1 MLQHTHTWHPIS
13 QLHTQGLPEG
23 RQKTE
28 PGATDPGIA
37 SAPPACPPGRTPHK
51 GTHRAL
57 ESSLGH
63 KSEHGGAGELL
74 SQRLQQT
81 ALRGSR
87 KGEPT
92 QGVLY
97 SFGLL
102 QRDLDGPYGLV
113 LTLKSSY
120 ALLTAAI
127 AVAGFHSLLFL
138 ALGGRECEA
147 AQALNEMH
155 QMETIW
161 KEHPT
166 LTLRATW
173 KKYLQPAK
181 VAFPPT
187 NSPLLTAPRN
197 IPGSWEPS
205 ASKELSTEPPALDAC
220 KMGCPSAP
228 CQGTVSW
235 WGGRAVEQ
243 GMRAAAGARG
253 EAGQPTARWGMAGI
267 NQLSNVY
274 HLERQEETQRKLQL
288 RSGICR
294 GGSVRWRFG
303 ISSPFPSPCAPNL
316 PSLTANPLH
325 FQIHIYL
332 RATDR

>member
-1 MLQHTHTWHPIS
+1 MS
-13 QLHTQGLPEG
+13 Q
-23 RQKTE
+23 
-28 PGATDPGIA
+28 DS
-37 SAPPACPPGRTPHK
+37 SAPPACPPGRTPHEK
-51 GTHRAL
+51 THRAL
-57 ESSLGH
+57 ERSSGD
-63 KSEHGGAGELL
+63 KSEHDGAGELL

-87 KGEPT
+87 KGELT

-102 QRDLDGPYGLV
+102 RRDLDGPYGLV

-138 ALGGRECEA
+138 ALGGREHEA

-173 KKYLQPAK
+173 KKDLQPAK

-197 IPGSWEPS
+197 ILRSWEPS
-205 ASKELSTEPPALDAC
+205 ASKELSTEPPALGAH
-220 KMGCPSAP
+220 KLGCPSAP
-228 CQGTVSW
+228 CQGTVCW
-235 WGGRAVEQ
+235 WGGRAAER
-243 GMRAAAGARG
+243 GRKAAAGTRGKRGSRQPGGARP
-253 EAGQPTARWGMAGI
+253 E
-267 NQLSNVY
+267 
-274 HLERQEETQRKLQL
+274 
-288 RSGICR
+288 
-294 GGSVRWRFG
+294 
-303 ISSPFPSPCAPNL
+303 
-316 PSLTANPLH
+316 
-325 FQIHIYL
+325 
-332 RATDR
+332 